1 MHGSKLHTFGLFQ
14 KLIFIYQQRTG
25 MSDYA
30 QKINPCITLKSNNKI
45 LLKIKL
51 FYENEIEINNKGA
64 FLRNIGNTR

>member
-1 MHGSKLHTFGLFQ
+1 
-14 KLIFIYQQRTG
+14 